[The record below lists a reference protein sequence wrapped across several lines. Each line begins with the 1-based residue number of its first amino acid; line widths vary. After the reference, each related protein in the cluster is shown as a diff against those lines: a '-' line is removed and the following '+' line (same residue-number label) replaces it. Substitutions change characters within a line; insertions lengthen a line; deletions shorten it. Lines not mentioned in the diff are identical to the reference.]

1 MSKRV
6 SRLSRRLGASATV
19 SVACVVLFAA
29 SAMAGSGV
37 WLNWVNTTAHYYQ
50 STSYK
55 NLYQVEGEAKSYDY
69 GCANAWSGS
78 HWFWSGWFCA
88 QAGRGATTT
97 SAGGYYL
104 APYVWNDSSQNQQM
118 WGWQSYQ

>member
-1 MSKRV
+1 V
-6 SRLSRRLGASATV
+6 STGA
-19 SVACVVLFAA
+19 
-29 SAMAGSGV
+29 
-37 WLNWVNTTAHYYQ
+37 NKYQ

-55 NLYQVEGEAKSYDY
+55 QLNQVEAEAKSYDY

-88 QAGRGATTT
+88 VAGKGATTT
-97 SAGGYYL
+97 SAGGGYSL
-104 APYVWNDSSQNQQM
+104 APYVWNDSSHTQLM